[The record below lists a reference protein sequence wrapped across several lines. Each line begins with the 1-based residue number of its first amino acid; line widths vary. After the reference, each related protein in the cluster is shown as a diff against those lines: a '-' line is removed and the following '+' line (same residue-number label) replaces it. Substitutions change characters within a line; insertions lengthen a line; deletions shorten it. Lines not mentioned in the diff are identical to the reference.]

1 MKHIFRTILAIAV
14 LAALASCAK
23 DESAQRGGDT
33 TDGPIVVN
41 QSSNAVN
48 GEIILKLKPDASPV
62 VEKTRAT
69 GTSDPRS
76 GIDELDRI
84 LTQAGTMKFERL
96 FPACGRFE
104 ERTRREGLHL
114 WYYAKYDASV
124 PTHEMAKMLSACKE
138 IEIIEY
144 SIEAVS
150 SDYQRVETPAAAE
163 TRAVADALR
172 EVPFPFNEGDRERTL
187 QWHYNNTG
195 NVFSK
200 QTVIGADAN
209 VYAAWQL
216 ATGNPDVIVAVV
228 DQGVKYD
235 HEDLA
240 PNMWVNQA
248 ELNGAEGADDDGN
261 GYVDDIY
268 GYNFITN
275 SGTLTFSQEMSH
287 GTHVA
292 GTVAAVNNNGRGVC
306 GIAGGS
312 GQNDGV
318 KIMSCEILAKS
329 ESGTSGAGL
338 AGQIRA
344 MKYAADNGAVICQ
357 NSWGY
362 PAGTLSDSEWT
373 RGTYSALS
381 RAIQY
386 FNKYAG
392 IDENGVQTG
401 PMAGGI
407 VIFAA
412 GNDASNENCY
422 PAADPNVVS
431 VASTGCMGLPS
442 SFTNYGKW
450 VSMSAPGGDLSR
462 DGSYG
467 GIYSTSVAA
476 DGNSGYE
483 SMQGTSMACPH
494 VSGACALAVS
504 YYYGTQK
511 RKGLTAEML
520 RQALLSSTQST
531 DSFCAG
537 DYAGYKG
544 MIGVGALDTYKL
556 LLTIAKI
563 DGIPAQ
569 TIAAGESATLD
580 LGSYFLATNVLTYT
594 IADSSIVEVS
604 LSGGTMRIKGLRKG
618 ETTVIVSD
626 GGAIR
631 KPIGITVR

>member
-1 MKHIFRTILAIAV
+1 MKRLLLIGCL
-14 LAALASCAK
+14 LAAFACTKDPAELSGGDSGPTPPRIVGTPTSEFALKGSLSIKLSSEMAQTVAAAQLPATRSGAVTRSGIGTIDDLLNEIGAERFERIITYNPEWEDIYDETGINRWYSVSF
-23 DESAQRGGDT
+23 DESADLDQIGSRFAALPGVT
-33 TDGPIVVN
+33 
-41 QSSNAVN
+41 
-48 GEIILKLKPDASPV
+48 V
-62 VEKTRAT
+62 VEYEIDPAYIRP
-69 GTSDPRS
+69 TSVGPAIPAS
-76 GIDELDRI
+76 GENLRI
-84 LTQAGTMKFERL
+84 MG
-96 FPACGRFE
+96 
-104 ERTRREGLHL
+104 
-114 WYYAKYDASV
+114 
-124 PTHEMAKMLSACKE
+124 
-138 IEIIEY
+138 
-144 SIEAVS
+144 
-150 SDYQRVETPAAAE
+150 E
-163 TRAVADALR
+163 TRAATTMNDPML
-172 EVPFPFNEGDRERTL
+172 PY
-187 QWHYNNTG
+187 QWHFDNTG
-195 NVFSK
+195 PDQDFSQPK
-200 QTVIGADAN
+200 AGADIN
-209 VYAAWQL
+209 LLDAWQL
-216 ATGNPDVIVAVV
+216 CTGSEDIIVAVI
-228 DQGVKYD
+228 DQPVQTD
-235 HEDLA
+235 HPDLKA
-240 PNMWVNQA
+240 NIWTDPKNAQVH
-248 ELNGAEGADDDGN
+248 
-261 GYVDDIY
+261 
-268 GYNFITN
+268 GYNFWDDSSVLDWKTPGKEN
-275 SGTLTFSQEMSH
+275 GRTVYADH

-292 GTVAAVNNNGRGVC
+292 GVIAAVNNNGRGVC

-631 KPIGITVR
+631 KPIGVTVR